1 VTLLAARSLARAD
14 LVALFNASYCDYL
27 VPLAFDAPA
36 FARHLA
42 DNDIDLGVSR
52 VVMAGGD
59 AARARLAAFAL
70 LGRRGEE
77 GWIGGVGTV
86 PSHRRRG
93 LGERALMGTLDH
105 AVEAGV
111 TTVWLESL
119 EGNTAAIAMY
129 TKLGFAITRELRVWA
144 LAPRPRPVAPSR
156 RIPLAAARAWIAGR
170 RRSREPWQRSDASL
184 DRMRA
189 GGVPLHAVAVTRAEE
204 IAAAAVCAEA
214 PATVRVLQLAAIDEA
229 AMADV
234 LGMAGGGHKALR
246 LVNFPADELL
256 DGVLAELGARLDV
269 LQYEMRWS
277 VAGVRA

>member
-1 VTLLAARSLARAD
+1 LARAD
-14 LVALFNASYCDYL
+14 LMALFNAGYSDYL

-42 DNDIDLGVSR
+42 DNDIDLGHSR

-59 AARARLAAFAL
+59 GAHLAAFAL
-70 LGRRGEE
+70 LGRRGDQ
-77 GWIGGVGTV
+77 GWIGGLGTV

-93 LGERALMGTLDH
+93 LGERALTGTLDA

-129 TKLGFAITRELRVWA
+129 TKLGFTVTRELRVWA
-144 LAPRPRPVAPSR
+144 LTPCPGLVAPSR

-170 RRSREPWQRSDASL
+170 RPSREPWQRSDASL

-189 GGVPLHAVAVTRAEE
+189 GGVPLHAVAVTRAEA
-204 IAAAAVCAEA
+204 IVAAAVCAEA
-214 PATVRVLQLAAIDEA
+214 PTTVRVLQLAASDET

-234 LGMAGGGHKALR
+234 LEMAGSGDKALR

-256 DGVLAELGARLDV
+256 DGVLAELGARRDV

-277 VAGVRA
+277 VGDVRA